1 MINKIINFKIN
12 SVKKFFY
19 KAIVLFIVSLLLYA
33 CSERN
38 INDVSLNNS
47 NISNAVSKSINEEI
61 SKEIEKSNLE
71 NTNKLSEDLKIIKDF
86 KTPEVVKD
94 PKMPSG
100 LKTTWQC
107 VYFGSFPQIEVLKTG
122 DELPIDD
129 YALNDDVIYDD
140 ELYEKLKS
148 SFYKLYSEH
157 EPTYKQRKP
166 CKYDYL
172 ANIIEIPE
180 YYAPILEI
188 DNEKYIIEGYEYKL
202 DKDNYDKYDET
213 EANAYAKYINNGKT
227 ANNGIKQYYKK
238 YSNGSIFKYAPIKW
252 RVVSVD
258 GNILTLISDKILTSM
273 SPNHGIYSWED
284 SDVRYYLNS
293 MDNNYVEQY
302 DKSGF
307 LNNAF
312 NDKEKDAIL
321 KTKIKNDPN
330 EYYGTSSGEDTEDF
344 VYIPSNEEVFSGD
357 TAASYGF
364 YEGSGVDDAAKRFR
378 STIYAKY
385 KGAWWSPVEEYKGN
399 SFWYTR
405 TNGYSDQSISY
416 ICDFGYIYSR
426 GMKCNTLGA
435 GVLPMIRVD
444 ASKTDLYD
452 AGFVSSDE
460 INKNTYKFKNVNE
473 AEANAGETS
482 ETKKENVKKNYEII
496 EFGTYP
502 QREIVTAEM
511 IKDKMFYLK
520 EGEYIL
526 DDELYEKLDKK
537 VGLKK
542 TYIEIDG
549 EKYYAA
555 RNWKGNLSN
564 SDSKYLYNNE
574 RKKILGEDYHYF
586 KVEPIKWR
594 VLENKNGKRTLI
606 SDKVIDRAKFYLSNG
621 ECTWMES
628 DILKWL
634 NLEDKYNTPFY
645 KKAFTYEEQEKII
658 SKSFD
663 YDNMK
668 NNYYFGTS
676 CITDENSKSIYNGDI
691 KVYIISEEDLF
702 YGEKASVYG
711 FDKSDG
717 VADVNRRFKT
727 TAYARFQDVW
737 FSKKDDE
744 NYGNAFYMTRTNGY
758 DRQNVVY
765 VGEKGA
771 IYNRGINVTTD
782 DIGFLPMIDIK
793 D

>member
-1 MINKIINFKIN
+1 MINKIINLKIN

-38 INDVSLNNS
+38 INDASLNNS
-47 NISNAVSKSINEEI
+47 NISNDVSKSINNEI
-61 SKEIEKSNLE
+61 SKETEKSNLE
-71 NTNKLSEDLKIIKDF
+71 NTNKLSADLKIIKEF
-86 KTPEVVKD
+86 KNPEVIKD
-94 PKMPSG
+94 SKMPSG

-107 VYFGSFPQIEVLKTG
+107 VYFGSFPQIEILKNG
-122 DELPIDD
+122 DKLPIDE
-129 YALNDDVIYDD
+129 YALNDDVVYDD
-140 ELYEKLKS
+140 TLYEKLKN
-148 SFYKLYSEH
+148 SFFKLYSEH
-157 EPTYKQRKP
+157 KVTYKPRKP
-166 CKYDYL
+166 GKNDRL
-172 ANIIEIPE
+172 KLIIEIPE
-180 YYAPILEI
+180 YYAPTVEI
-188 DNEKYIIEGYEYKL
+188 NDEKYIIEGYDYEL
-202 DKDNYDKYDET
+202 DKENYDKYDD
-213 EANAYAKYINNGKT
+213 AYSNYINDKKNINKE
-227 ANNGIKQYYKK
+227 IKQYYKK
-238 YSNGSIFKYAPIKW
+238 NPNGSIFKYAPIKW

-258 GNILTLISDKILTSM
+258 ENILTLVSDKILTSM
-273 SPNHGIYSWED
+273 SPSYGRYSWD
-284 SDVRYYLNS
+284 ISDVRCYLNS
-293 MDNNYVEQY
+293 VNNSEITQY

-312 NDKEKDAIL
+312 DDKEKAAIV
-321 KTKIKNDPN
+321 KTKIKNNPN
-330 EYYGTSSGEDTEDF
+330 EYYGTSSGKDTEDY
-344 VYIPSNEEVFSGD
+344 VYIPSNEEVFSSG
-357 TAASYGF
+357 TANAYGF

-426 GMKCNTLGA
+426 GMKCDTLGA

-444 ASKTDLYD
+444 ASKIDLYD

-460 INKNTYKFKNVNE
+460 INKTTYKFKNVD
-473 AEANAGETS
+473 AEDTNVKETT
-482 ETKKENVKKNYEII
+482 EVKNENVKKKYEII
-496 EFGTYP
+496 EFGNYP
-502 QREIVTAEM
+502 QREIVTTEM

-526 DDELYEKLDKK
+526 DDELYKKLDRKAGIK
-537 VGLKK
+537 NG
-542 TYIEIDG
+542 YIEIDG

-555 RNWKGNLSN
+555 RNWKGYLSN
-564 SDSKYLYNNE
+564 SGSKYLYDNE
-574 RKKILGEDYHYF
+574 RKRIKGEDYHYF
-586 KVEPIKWR
+586 KVESIKWR
-594 VLENKNGKRTLI
+594 VLENKNGKRTMI
-606 SDKVIDRAKFYLSNG
+606 SDKVIDRAQFYLSNG

-628 DILKWL
+628 DIIKWL
-634 NLEDKYNTPFY
+634 NHEDKYNTPFY
-645 KKAFTYEEQEKII
+645 KKAFTYEEQEKILT
-658 SKSFD
+658 KKFD
-663 YDNMK
+663 NENMK
-668 NNYYFGTS
+668 NNYYFGTN
-676 CITDENSKSIYNGDI
+676 CIADENSKNIYKGDI

-758 DRQNVVY
+758 DKQNVVY
-765 VGEKGA
+765 VCEKGA